1 VSDAIGETWA
11 GTHRFH
17 ARDLVRARSVAE
29 VQEAVRSRTG
39 PVRAL
44 GTRHSFNDVA
54 DTAGTL
60 VSVVDVPP
68 EPRLSATG
76 DVVAVGAGIRY
87 GELAI
92 WLEQHGRALHNMGSL
107 PHISV
112 AGAVATGTHGSGD
125 RLRLLADAVRAL
137 EFVDAAGELQRVE
150 RDDPRFGGFVVGLGA
165 YGIVTRVELAV
176 EPSYRMRQR
185 LHVGLDWDV
194 LADRFDDVTAAG
206 TSVSLFTH
214 WGAPTVE
221 HVLVKQRVDGS
232 FDASVLDAVREA
244 EAGERFDQVSWT
256 PQDGSVGPWLER
268 LPHFRLEET
277 PSFGDEIQSEY
288 FVPRAHAPA
297 AIAAVRELAADI
309 DPHLIITEI
318 RTIAADDTWLGP
330 ASGRDTVAIHFTWMR
345 HDDAVRALLPGIEA
359 ALHPFDVRPHW
370 GKWNAFDDAGIAAAY
385 PRLADA
391 RALYRDLDPEGVF
404 SNAYLE
410 RLGVR

>member
-1 VSDAIGETWA
+1 MSDPIGATWA
-11 GTHRFH
+11 GTHRFG
-17 ARDLVRARSVAE
+17 AAGLVSARSVAD
-29 VQEAVRSRTG
+29 VQEVVRTRTG

-54 DTAGTL
+54 DTTGTL
-60 VSVVDVPP
+60 VSVLDVPP
-68 EPRLSATG
+68 EPRLSPDG
-76 DVVAVGAGIRY
+76 DVVSVGAGIRY

-137 EFVDAAGELQRVE
+137 EFVDASGEVQRVD
-150 RDDPRFGGFVVGLGA
+150 RDDARFGGFLVGLGA
-165 YGIVTRVELAV
+165 YGIVTRVDLDV

-185 LHVGLDWDV
+185 LHVGLGWDV
-194 LADRFDDVTAAG
+194 LADRFDEVTAAG

-214 WGAPTVE
+214 WSAPAVE
-221 HVLVKQRVDGS
+221 HVLVKQRVDAS
-232 FDASVLDAVREA
+232 FDASVLDTAREA
-244 EAGERFDQVSWT
+244 SAAERFDQSNWT
-256 PQDGSVGPWLER
+256 PQDGSVGPWLTR

-288 FVPRAHAPA
+288 FVPRGHAPA

-318 RTIAADDTWLGP
+318 RTIAADETWLGP

-345 HDDAVRALLPGIEA
+345 HDDAVRALLPRIEA

-370 GKWNAFDDAGIAAAY
+370 GKWNAFDAAGIAAAY
-385 PRLADA
+385 PRLGDA
-391 RALYRDLDPEGVF
+391 RALHRELDPTGVF
-404 SNAYLE
+404 GNAYLE